1 MTKKITS
8 ALISVFNKNGIEPI
22 VHTLHQLGVQIISTG
37 GTHDFIQ
44 KMGIPVTSV
53 DSITSFPEILGG
65 RVKTLHPAVFGG
77 ILARRNNENDLLQI
91 EGHKIPL
98 IDCVIVDLYPFEDT
112 VKSTNE
118 ESKIIE
124 KIDIGGIALIRAA
137 AKNFKDTIIV
147 PDRRYYDEFL
157 ELLNNK
163 QGITDEADRKKFATY
178 AFAVS
183 SHYDT
188 MIFKYFNES
197 FHLPYFKESFI
208 EHQSL
213 RYGENPHQKAWWYGN
228 FESHFEKLNGKEISY
243 NNLLDID
250 AAVQLIS
257 DFDEPTFAII
267 KHNNACGVASRS
279 TIYDAYATAL
289 SSDPISAFGGILVA
303 NRKIDFSTAQEIHKL
318 FFEVIIAPA
327 YDEEALSIL
336 KTKPNRIIL
345 VNKIQQLP
353 KFTFKNILNG
363 IVKQER
369 DAKVETKEDLKVV
382 TDKSPSTQEIEDLL
396 FANKIVKHNKSN
408 AIVIAKNK
416 QLLGGGTGQTS
427 RVDAVRHAIEKAHHF
442 KFDTKGAVLA
452 SDAFFPFPDSIE
464 LAHSAG
470 ISAVI
475 QPGGSIK
482 DKEVIDACNQ
492 YSISMVF
499 TSFRHFK
506 H

>member
-22 VHTLHQLGVQIISTG
+22 VQTLHQLGVQIISTG
-37 GTHDFIQ
+37 GTYDFIQ

-91 EGHKIPL
+91 EEHKIPL

-213 RYGENPHQKAWWYGN
+213 RYGENPHQKAWWYGD

-279 TIYDAYATAL
+279 TIYDAYVTAL

-303 NRKIDFSTAQEIHKL
+303 NRKIDLTTAQEIHKL

-353 KFTFKNILNG
+353 KYTFKNILNG

-382 TDKSPSTQEIEDLL
+382 TDKSPSTQETEDLL
-396 FANKIVKHNKSN
+396 FANKIVKHTKSN

-416 QLLGGGTGQTS
+416 QLLGSGTGQTS

-442 KFDTKGAVLA
+442 KYDTKGAVLA

-475 QPGGSIK
+475 QPGGSVK

>member
-22 VHTLHQLGVQIISTG
+22 VQTLHQLGVQIISTG
-37 GTHDFIQ
+37 GTYDFIQ

-91 EGHKIPL
+91 EEHKIPL

-163 QGITDEADRKKFATY
+163 QGITEEADRKKFATY

-208 EHQSL
+208 EHQAL
-213 RYGENPHQKAWWYGN
+213 RYGENPHQKAWWYGD

-279 TIYDAYATAL
+279 TIYDAYVTAL
-289 SSDPISAFGGILVA
+289 SSDLISAFGGILVA
-303 NRKIDFSTAQEIHKL
+303 NRKIDLTTAQEIHKL

-327 YDEEALSIL
+327 YDEDALSIL

-353 KFTFKNILNG
+353 KFTFRNILNG

-396 FANKIVKHNKSN
+396 FANKIVKHTKSN

-416 QLLGGGTGQTS
+416 QLLGSGTGQTS

-475 QPGGSIK
+475 QPGGSVK

>member
-22 VHTLHQLGVQIISTG
+22 VQTLHQLGVQIISTG
-37 GTHDFIQ
+37 GTYDFIQ

-91 EGHKIPL
+91 EEHKIPL

-118 ESKIIE
+118 ELKIIE

-157 ELLNNK
+157 RLLNNK

-197 FHLPYFKESFI
+197 FHLPYFKESYI
-208 EHQSL
+208 EHQAL

-279 TIYDAYATAL
+279 TIYDAYVTAL
-289 SSDPISAFGGILVA
+289 SSDPISVFGGILVA
-303 NRKIDFSTAQEIHKL
+303 NRKIDLTTAQEIHKL

-353 KFTFKNILNG
+353 KFTFRNILNG

-369 DAKVETKEDLKVV
+369 DTKVETKEDLKVV
-382 TDKSPSTQEIEDLL
+382 TDNSPSAQEIEDLL
-396 FANKIVKHNKSN
+396 FANKIVKHTKSN

-416 QLLGGGTGQTS
+416 QLLGSGTGQTS

-475 QPGGSIK
+475 QPGGSVK

>member
-22 VHTLHQLGVQIISTG
+22 VQTLHQLGIQIISTG
-37 GTHDFIQ
+37 GTYDFIQ

-91 EGHKIPL
+91 EEHKIPL

-208 EHQSL
+208 KHQSL
-213 RYGENPHQKAWWYGN
+213 RYGENPHQKAWWYGD

-279 TIYDAYATAL
+279 TIYDAYVTAL

-303 NRKIDFSTAQEIHKL
+303 NRKIDLTTAQEIHKL

-327 YDEEALSIL
+327 YDEDALSIL

-353 KFTFKNILNG
+353 KFTFRNILNG

-396 FANKIVKHNKSN
+396 FANKIVKHTKSN

-416 QLLGGGTGQTS
+416 QLLGSGTGQTS

-442 KFDTKGAVLA
+442 KHDTKGAVLA

-475 QPGGSIK
+475 QPGGSVK

>member
-1 MTKKITS
+1 MTKKITT
-8 ALISVFNKNGIEPI
+8 ALISVFNKDGIEPI
-22 VHTLHQLGVQIISTG
+22 VQTLHQLDIQIISTG
-37 GTHDFIQ
+37 GTYDFIQ

-65 RVKTLHPAVFGG
+65 RVKTLHPAIFGG

-91 EGHKIPL
+91 KEHKIPL
-98 IDCVIVDLYPFEDT
+98 IDCVIVDLYPFEET
-112 VKSTNE
+112 LRSTDD

-124 KIDIGGIALIRAA
+124 KIDIGGIALIRSA

-147 PDRRYYDEFL
+147 PDRSYYYEFL
-157 ELLNNK
+157 ELLKNK
-163 QGITDEADRKKFATY
+163 QGVTNEADRKKFATY

-183 SHYDT
+183 AHYDT
-188 MIFKYFNES
+188 MIFKYFNKS
-197 FHLPYFKESFI
+197 FDLPCFKESFI
-208 EHQSL
+208 KHHSL
-213 RYGENPHQKAWWYGN
+213 RYGENPHQKAWWYGD
-228 FESHFEKLNGKEISY
+228 FENHFEKLNGKEVSY

-250 AAVQLIS
+250 AAVHLIS

-279 TIYDAYATAL
+279 TIYDAYLMAL
-289 SSDPISAFGGILVA
+289 SSDPISAFGGILVT
-303 NRKIDFSTAQEIHKL
+303 NRKIDKDTAQEIHKL

-327 YDEEALSIL
+327 YEEEALSIL
-336 KTKPNRIIL
+336 KSKPNRIIL

-353 KFTFKNILNG
+353 KYTFRNILNG

-369 DAKVETKEDLKVV
+369 DIKVETKEDLKIV
-382 TDKSPSTQEIEDLL
+382 TVKSPSIQEIEDLL
-396 FANKIVKHNKSN
+396 FANKIVKHTKSN

-416 QLLGGGTGQTS
+416 QLLGSGTGQTS
-427 RVDAVRHAIEKAHHF
+427 RVDAVRHAIEKAHQF

-470 ISAVI
+470 ISAII
-475 QPGGSIK
+475 QPGGSVK
-482 DKEVIDACNQ
+482 DKEVIDACNK
-492 YSISMVF
+492 YCISMVF